1 MHDQAENDEYH
12 QTVEFPSTLGGE
24 TAILSNKS
32 GDDFRCLYHVG
43 TRLEDLEKAI
53 SPPKSLVPYIGNV
66 KKQVF
71 LL

>member
-1 MHDQAENDEYH
+1 MRA
-12 QTVEFPSTLGGE
+12 LWGE

-32 GDDFRCLYHVG
+32 GDDFHCLYHVG
-43 TRLEDLEKAI
+43 TRLEDLENTI
-53 SPPKSLVPYIGNV
+53 SPLKSLVPTIGKV